1 MYTTLEEAK
10 EEVWRRWNDA
20 ELRQRVLAFA
30 AELPEV
36 LLREPLAI
44 IFRQLATPNF
54 EFLRFSE
61 LAQEVDLNPLCL
73 EYKSDKFCTRN
84 PDKVFLGKMI
94 FHNGTGRNGGS
105 KTVSTKVID
114 FEDNDMKSFKE
125 IKTVW
130 KEEFIAFH
138 HRIISQDLD
147 HIQCKDNTAWFRK
160 MGPKP
165 SEYYHHFLSFFICH
179 GILFE
184 NFLDDGD
191 ESVFTREIV
200 RPAFHNISAHFGLKP
215 LIVRLL
221 PEETEADPYWCWYP
235 GYLEAEVKALLAGG
249 EATARRHA
257 ADGVTSGFTQNCNS
271 AWK

>member
-1 MYTTLEEAK
+1 MYIALEEAK

-20 ELRQRVLAFA
+20 DLRQRVLAFA
-30 AELPEV
+30 ADLPEV
-36 LLREPLAI
+36 LLKEPKAI
-44 IFRQLATPNF
+44 IFRQLASPNF
-54 EFLRFSE
+54 EFFRFSE
-61 LAQEVDLNPLCL
+61 LAQEVDLKPLCL

-84 PDKVFLGKMI
+84 PDKVLLGKMI
-94 FHNGTGRNGGS
+94 FHNGMGKNGERII
-105 KTVSTKVID
+105 VSTTKVID
-114 FEDNDMKSFKE
+114 FEDSDMKSFKE

-130 KEEFIAFH
+130 EEEFIAFH
-138 HRIISQDLD
+138 HRIISQGLE

-165 SEYYHHFLSFFICH
+165 SVYYHHFLSFFICH

-191 ESVFTREIV
+191 EGIFTREIV
-200 RPAFHNISAHFGLKP
+200 LPAIQKVTEHFGLKP

-235 GYLEAEVKALLAGG
+235 GHLEAEVKKLINGSSLGQVSEQGG
-249 EATARRHA
+249 REACLS
-257 ADGVTSGFTQNCNS
+257 GVCSVGR
-271 AWK
+271 